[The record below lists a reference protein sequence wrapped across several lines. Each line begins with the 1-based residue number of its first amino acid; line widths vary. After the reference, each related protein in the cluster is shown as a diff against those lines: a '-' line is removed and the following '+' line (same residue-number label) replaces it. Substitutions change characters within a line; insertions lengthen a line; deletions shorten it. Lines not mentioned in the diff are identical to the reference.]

1 MSERR
6 AYNYAVIRVVP
17 RVERDEFVNAGV
29 ILYSQQHKFLGMRVR
44 VNEAKLRSLW
54 PETPMEAICKHL
66 DAAMKICEG
75 AADGGP
81 IAKLSMS
88 ERFQWLTSP
97 RSTMIQISPVRTGL
111 TSDPQ
116 RTLDHLAEDLIS

>member
-29 ILYSQQHKFLGMRVR
+29 ILFSPQHKFLGARISMSEERL
-44 VNEAKLRSLW
+44 KGLW
-54 PETPMEAICKHL
+54 AESPVEAIRNHL
-66 DAAMKICEG
+66 LAVEKICEG
-75 AADGGP
+75 ADDGGS

-88 ERFQWLTSP
+88 ERFAWLTSP
-97 RSTMIQISPVRTGL
+97 RSTMIQISPVRTGI
-111 TSDPQ
+111 TSEPEAA
-116 RTLDHLAEDLIS
+116 LKKLAAELIS